1 MVGEIEG
8 WMEKTV
14 CGGEVVE
21 QVASGGVC
29 GV

>member
-8 WMEKTV
+8 WRGGAI

-21 QVASGGVC
+21 QVAWGRIC
-29 GV
+29 GI